1 MAKIDQSKLSQNIKS
16 KYRVEN
22 NTLFATPKDDWRD
35 RIQTELFDT
44 KDKDENTV
52 IVCRVYQQG

>member
-1 MAKIDQSKLSQNIKS
+1 MPNIDKSQFIK
-16 KYRVEN
+16 
-22 NTLFATPKDDWRD
+22 TPKNDPKD

>member
-1 MAKIDQSKLSQNIKS
+1 MANIDKNQFKK
-16 KYRVEN
+16 
-22 NTLFATPKDDWRD
+22 TPKDDWKD